1 MGIPNPTHQ
10 MASNAIASCGNYIS
24 LHTDVASTS
33 GANEA
38 SGGSYARQQ
47 STPWVADGVGDN
59 SGPQVNIPCPAGT
72 YKEGGI
78 WSTLT
83 GSTLSAPSG
92 VSATGS
98 GTGGTFAAATYY
110 WKITA
115 FNFSGETTASAE
127 VSAVLTGTTSSC
139 ALAWS
144 ALTGV
149 HDQTGI
155 GALFAGYKIY
165 RGTTSNGE
173 SVRVA
178 TVAASATSYTDTG
191 TAGTSASLPGSNTAS
206 TFVGSAAFTG
216 GNVTVTGASASV
228 NVTPTITA

>member
-10 MASNAIASCGNYIS
+10 IASNAIASCGNYIS
-24 LHTDVASTS
+24 LHTDAGGTS
-33 GANEA
+33 GANET

-47 STPWVADGVGDN
+47 STPWAADGVGDN
-59 SGPQVNIPCPAGT
+59 SGPQVNIPCAAGT

-78 WSTLT
+78 WSTASGT
-83 GSTLSAPSG
+83 ALSAPSG
-92 VSATGS
+92 AGAAGS

-110 WKITA
+110 WKVTA
-115 FNFSGETTASAE
+115 FNFSGETTASSE

-139 ALAWS
+139 VISWS

-173 SVRVA
+173 NVLVG

-191 TAGTSASLPGSNTAS
+191 AGGTSATIPVSNTAS

-216 GNVTVTGASASV
+216 GNVSVTGSGASV